1 MARRRRWLRHAKD
14 PLQLLLLVVI
24 AVMLVRMD
32 LRQAYNH
39 RMRSWGALYWG
50 AVDAS
55 AQESS
60 IRDRMLEVLKVP
72 NLEMLSFC
80 RFYGD
85 S

>member
-1 MARRRRWLRHAKD
+1 MARQRRWLRHAKD

-39 RMRSWGALYWG
+39 RMRSWCALYWG

>member
-14 PLQLLLLVVI
+14 PLQLLLVVI

-32 LRQAYNH
+32 LRRATTTAC
-39 RMRSWGALYWG
+39 GVACALLG
-50 AVDAS
+50 SRDAS
-55 AQESS
+55 SQESS

>member
-1 MARRRRWLRHAKD
+1 
-14 PLQLLLLVVI
+14 
-24 AVMLVRMD
+24 MD
-32 LRQAYNH
+32 LRQAYNQ
-39 RMRSWGALYWG
+39 RMRSWCALCWG

-55 AQESS
+55 AQERS